1 MRMRLLGWALILY
14 GLAGLLLLAGSAA
27 LGIDVAT
34 RVERLS
40 TSADDTLAAAT
51 RSTEAAADAFG
62 NVDGSLSE
70 AEASAIAAAGLAR
83 EASATL
89 ASLAQAMQLS
99 VLGAQPLLPLAGE
112 FESSSGQASALA
124 DTLDR
129 VGGSLAG
136 TRTDVEDIGAEL
148 DELSAE
154 LETLRDAGDSD
165 GSTPPLRLLV
175 ALLLAWLLVPS
186 IGGLL
191 GGLAL
196 LRLAHSRAGPS

>member
-1 MRMRLLGWALILY
+1 MRLLGWALILY
-14 GLAGLLLLAGSAA
+14 GLAGLLLVAGSAL
-27 LGIDVAT
+27 LGIDAAS
-34 RVERLS
+34 RIERLS
-40 TSADDTLAAAT
+40 TSADGTLVAAT

-62 NVDGSLSE
+62 NVNSSLAE
-70 AEASAIAAAGLAR
+70 AEASASAAAGLAR

-112 FESSSGQASALA
+112 FESSSAQASALA

-154 LETLRDAGDSD
+154 LETLRDAGDSG

-196 LRLAHSRAGPS
+196 LRLARTRPQAH